1 MFQYAAGL
9 ALAHWRNTVLKLDV
23 SWFSEGCA
31 EASHEWYGLDCFV
44 LDSHFATE
52 KKLTRLNFGF
62 LILTLAQVLQIYSPR
77 E

>member
-1 MFQYAAGL
+1 MIISKLFCGLGNQMFQYAAGL

-44 LDSHFATE
+44 LDFHFATE
-52 KKLTRLNFGF
+52 QELARLNFGF
-62 LILTLAQVLQIYSPR
+62 
-77 E
+77 